1 MSALTQVPEH
11 YVTEF
16 DKNWS
21 HLVQQRMSRLRER
34 VTIDKVHGREKSYNQ
49 LGVADFQPVTV
60 RAGETR
66 ITDTPTAR
74 RWLRPYPHDK
84 ADLLDEQDAEYLGDI
99 IVPTSP
105 LMMNHD
111 MAYGRLLDATIISA
125 ALGTA
130 YTGETGTTGVPLPN
144 TQEIA
149 VNYVASGSNANSG
162 LTVEKLIQAKYL
174 FDVADVPEEDPKFVA
189 VSAKQLQDLLNQ
201 TKVTSADYNTVRALV
216 SGEVNSFLGFTFVRV
231 SKDFFPYNA
240 GTDVRTIAAW
250 SKSGLT
256 LSDGGKKG
264 HIDVRADKSHAIQ
277 IRSVASVGATRNEE
291 QKVVAIL
298 CDESPA

>member
-1 MSALTQVPEH
+1 MSALTQIPEH

-21 HLVQQRMSRLRER
+21 HLVQQRMSKLRER
-34 VTIDKVHGREKSYNQ
+34 VTIDKVHGKEKSYNQ
-49 LGVADFQPVTV
+49 LGAADFQPVTV

-66 ITDTPTAR
+66 ITDTPTAK

-105 LMMNHD
+105 LMVNHD
-111 MAYGRLLDATIISA
+111 MAYGRLLDSIIVSA

-130 YTGETGTTGVPLPN
+130 YTGETGTSGVALPSS
-144 TQEIA
+144 QEVA
-149 VNYVASGSNANSG
+149 VTFGTDGSPANSG

-174 FDVADVPEEDPKFVA
+174 FDDANVPDEDPKFIA
-189 VSAKQLQDLLNQ
+189 VGAKQLQDLLRE
-201 TKVTSADYNTVRALV
+201 TEVTSSDYNTVRALV
-216 SGEVNSFLGFTFVRV
+216 AGEVNTFMGFTFVKV
-231 SKDFFPYNA
+231 DKAFFPYDA
-240 GTDVRTIAAW
+240 ATKIRKIVAW
-250 SKSGLT
+250 SKSGVT

-264 HIDVRADKSHAIQ
+264 HIDVRPDKSHAIQ
-277 IRSVASVGATRNEE
+277 VRSVASVGATRNEE
-291 QKVVAIL
+291 QKVVAIY
-298 CDESPA
+298 CDEEP

>member
-1 MSALTQVPEH
+1 MSALTQIPEH

-21 HLVQQRMSRLRER
+21 HLVQQRMSKLRER
-34 VTIDKVHGREKSYNQ
+34 VTIDKVHGKEKSYNQ
-49 LGVADFQPVTV
+49 LGAADFQPVTV

-66 ITDTPTAR
+66 ITDTPTAK

-105 LMMNHD
+105 LMVNHD
-111 MAYGRLLDATIISA
+111 MAYGRLLDSIIVSA

-130 YTGETGTTGVPLPN
+130 YTGETGTSPVTLPSS
-144 TQEIA
+144 QEVA
-149 VNYVASGSNANSG
+149 VGYMPVGSPSNSG

-174 FDVADVPEEDPKFVA
+174 FDDANVPDEDPKFIA
-189 VSAKQLQDLLNQ
+189 VGAKQLQDLLRE
-201 TKVTSADYNTVRALV
+201 TEVTSADYNTVRALV
-216 SGEVNSFLGFTFVRV
+216 AGEVNTFMGFTFVKV
-231 SKDFFPYNA
+231 DKAFFPYDA
-240 GTDVRTIAAW
+240 ATKIRKIVAW
-250 SKSGLT
+250 SKSGVT

-264 HIDVRADKSHAIQ
+264 HIDVRPDKSHAIQ
-277 IRSVASVGATRNEE
+277 VRSVASVGATRNEE
-291 QKVVAIL
+291 QKVVAIY
-298 CDESPA
+298 CDEEP